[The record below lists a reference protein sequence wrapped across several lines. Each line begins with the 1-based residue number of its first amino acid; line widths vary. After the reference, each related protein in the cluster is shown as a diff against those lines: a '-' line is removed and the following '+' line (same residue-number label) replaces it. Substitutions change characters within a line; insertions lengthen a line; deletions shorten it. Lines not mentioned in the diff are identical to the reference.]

1 MYQVHVEYSEYSLEK
16 FEERL
21 KSIRKIVV
29 ELDNRA
35 NAERLVSSRAVHQQA
50 L

>member
-1 MYQVHVEYSEYSLEK
+1 MDTVHEEYAEYSFEK

-35 NAERLVSSRAVHQQA
+35 EAD
-50 L
+50 

>member
-1 MYQVHVEYSEYSLEK
+1 MYEVHEEYAAYRFEK

-35 NAERLVSSRAVHQQA
+35 KAD
-50 L
+50 